1 MKKLYT
7 IYEFTNKINGYK
19 YIGITSMSLKDRVY
33 VHVYESRNED
43 NHSAF
48 KEALR
53 TYGLDTFVVNILADN
68 ISMEDAKEK
77 ERYYIQKYRTYIGFS
92 DCRGYNSS
100 LGGEGAHI
108 VEDEYLRINQYNLD
122 GQLIRSFRSLRE
134 AEAITNVS
142 RISIAL
148 VCDNKAITSGG
159 YQWRRFRDSGY
170 KNIGKVK
177 SGIDNVIK
185 EVDQYDL
192 DGNWIKTFKSLQKA
206 ADEVGGYSST
216 IVKVC
221 TGKLRQTRGYQW
233 RYHTDNSIKNIGRY
247 TRDKVAKRKIY
258 QLQGNNVIAEYESIS
273 EAAKI
278 TGFSMQSISGSIN
291 NGILAHGFRWITDT
305 EYKHERSVV
314 QMTLDGVQIAEFRS
328 AMQASKTTDISRA
341 SIYNCCI
348 GKNKTAGGYK
358 WRYK

>member
-1 MKKLYT
+1 M
-7 IYEFTNKINGYK
+7 
-19 YIGITSMSLKDRVY
+19 
-33 VHVYESRNED
+33 
-43 NHSAF
+43 
-48 KEALR
+48 
-53 TYGLDTFVVNILADN
+53 
-68 ISMEDAKEK
+68 
-77 ERYYIQKYRTYIGFS
+77 
-92 DCRGYNSS
+92 
-100 LGGEGAHI
+100 
-108 VEDEYLRINQYNLD
+108 
-122 GQLIRSFRSLRE
+122 
-134 AEAITNVS
+134 
-142 RISIAL
+142 
-148 VCDNKAITSGG
+148 
-159 YQWRRFRDSGY
+159 
-170 KNIGKVK
+170 
-177 SGIDNVIK
+177 
-185 EVDQYDL
+185 
-192 DGNWIKTFKSLQKA
+192 
-206 ADEVGGYSST
+206 
-216 IVKVC
+216 
-221 TGKLRQTRGYQW
+221 GKLRQTRGYQW

-348 GKNKTAGGYK
+348 GKKIKQLGGYK